1 MDSSVWGTFHA
12 PGPHTNEELVDRV
25 WFHNPEADDD
35 GTHTIVLHSR
45 GSGSGRPMGLYFR
58 YDLEQMPELT
68 TWSHM
73 VAGEYICGI
82 EPCVGPS
89 GTAPPRLCSAAS
101 CAWLDSLCCC
111 AAATPICWGGSG
123 IASVGSWTRS
133 ALASVG
139 SSPLR
144 SGWLRELTSTHF

>member
-1 MDSSVWGTFHA
+1 MDSSVWGSFDA

-25 WFHNPEADDD
+25 WFHNPEAADD

-45 GSGSGRPMGLYFR
+45 GSDSGRPMGLYFR

-82 EPCVGPS
+82 EPCVGRPS
-89 GTAPPRLCSAAS
+89 GTAPPRLC
-101 CAWLDSLCCC
+101 
-111 AAATPICWGGSG
+111 
-123 IASVGSWTRS
+123 
-133 ALASVG
+133 LA
-139 SSPLR
+139 
-144 SGWLRELTSTHF
+144 

>member
-1 MDSSVWGTFHA
+1 MDSSVWGSFRA

-25 WFHNPEADDD
+25 WFHNPEAADD

-45 GSGSGRPMGLYFR
+45 GSDSGRPMGLYFR

-82 EPCVGPS
+82 EPCV
-89 GTAPPRLCSAAS
+89 THAAQRRPV
-101 CAWLDSLCCC
+101 CAWPDSHCC
-111 AAATPICWGGSG
+111 AVATPICWGGSG

-133 ALASVG
+133 GPASVG

>member
-1 MDSSVWGTFHA
+1 MDSSVWGSFRA

-25 WFHNPEADDD
+25 WFHNPEAADD

-82 EPCVGPS
+82 EPCVTHAAQRRPVCARLRAVRGLTPS
-89 GTAPPRLCSAAS
+89 AVVQRQRQYAGAAVASRAWEAGHDRPRRASAV
-101 CAWLDSLCCC
+101 L
-111 AAATPICWGGSG
+111 
-123 IASVGSWTRS
+123 
-133 ALASVG
+133 
-139 SSPLR
+139 
-144 SGWLRELTSTHF
+144 H